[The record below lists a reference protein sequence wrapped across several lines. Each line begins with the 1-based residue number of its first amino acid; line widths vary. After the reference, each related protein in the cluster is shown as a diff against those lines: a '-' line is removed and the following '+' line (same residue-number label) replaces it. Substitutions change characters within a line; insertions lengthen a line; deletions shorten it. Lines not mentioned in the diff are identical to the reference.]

1 MWQAYQGGLVIFSML
16 ICRTLQVEPAGQSS
30 GSRPSSATRPSS
42 AKTETA
48 SKASVKAD
56 AAAVQSKWTAYTA
69 VGVMYIG
76 TLPFSVLIH

>member
-1 MWQAYQGGLVIFSML
+1 MIISVL
-16 ICRTLQVEPAGQSS
+16 ICRTLQVEPAGPSS

-56 AAAVQSKWTAYTA
+56 AAAVQSQWTAYTA

-76 TLPFSVLIH
+76 MPFSSVLVH